1 MAPPRRPRGPA
12 HRRGPARPPATPRA
26 RDHLFVPLLLALA
39 TACGGDPDPT
49 TPDPVAATIELVS
62 GDAQRAVQGL
72 ALENR
77 IVVRVLDDANRPLPA
92 APVTFTPSP
101 GGQADSAS
109 TVTDDAGRGSAIW
122 ILGPDPGEQSLTV
135 SSGNASARATA
146 QSLDLE
152 AELDLLFAPATQ
164 TEMDAVRTDWAGRST
179 PAEGVRVELS
189 EDFSLGGSDASL
201 RVVSHV
207 VSGNRHYG
215 AIITPAGAE
224 DESLPILVYL
234 HGGENGVSITDVQ
247 IAALGLGEDL
257 RESFVYVLPSY
268 RSEPLRHGDTQ
279 WVSEGISSHWDY
291 DVDDVIA
298 LVNVAFETTP
308 EAKPGGYSLLGG
320 SRGGGVALLAGIRD
334 ERVERIVSF
343 FGPTDFFDTW
353 VREIVREAALR
364 MPRRL
369 TGVAHL
375 DSTVVQPYIRGDISR
390 SEARLELARRSP
402 VLFAADIPLLQVHH
416 GTIDFVVS
424 VSQAHSLIRAM
435 EALGRGPPGFEAYI
449 YESGGHDFITLD
461 EAIPRAVTFLAR
473 ALGRGGAPGPGG
485 AQGPVQSRR
494 SQSGFRVDRSGAA
507 PAGSPRERSP
517 AASPG
522 RSAGGRDTVRA
533 SRSGPTARA
542 GRRPRSG

>member
-1 MAPPRRPRGPA
+1 MAPPPCRHGPTR
-12 HRRGPARPPATPRA
+12 HPGPARPAAPRHRTLALATPPA
-26 RDHLFVPLLLALA
+26 RHPLPLPLLLALA
-39 TACGGDPDPT
+39 AACGDDPDPT
-49 TPDPVAATIELVS
+49 TPDPVAATIEILS
-62 GDAQRAVQGL
+62 GDAQRSVQGL
-72 ALENR
+72 ALEDR
-77 IVVRVLDDANRPLPA
+77 IVVRVLDDANRPLSG
-92 APVTFTPSP
+92 APVTFVPSP

-109 TVTDDAGRGSAIW
+109 TATGDGGRASAIW
-122 ILGPDPGEQSLTV
+122 VLGPDPGEQSLTV
-135 SSGNASARATA
+135 SSGNASARVTA
-146 QSLDLE
+146 ESLDLE

-164 TEMDAVRTDWAGRST
+164 TEMDAVRADWAGRSA

-189 EDFSLGGSDASL
+189 EDYSLGGSDANL

-234 HGGENGVSITDVQ
+234 HGGENGVSIGDVQ

-308 EAKPGGYSLLGG
+308 EAKPGGYNLLGG
-320 SRGGGVALLAGIRD
+320 SRGGGIALIAGIRD

-343 FGPTDFFDTW
+343 FGPTDFFDAW

-364 MPRRL
+364 TPRRL

-375 DSTVVQPYIRGDISR
+375 DSTVVQPYIRGDMSR

-402 VLFAADIPLLQVHH
+402 VLFAADIPPLQVHH

-435 EALGRGPPGFEAYI
+435 ETLGRGPPDFEAYI
-449 YESGGHDFITLD
+449 YEGGGHDFLTLD
-461 EAIPRAVTFLAR
+461 EAIPRAVAFLVR
-473 ALGRGGAPGPGG
+473 ALGQGDALDRGHALDRGDAP
-485 AQGPVQSRR
+485 
-494 SQSGFRVDRSGAA
+494 GAA
-507 PAGSPRERSP
+507 PAGSLRARFR
-517 AASPG
+517 AASRG
-522 RSAGGRDTVRA
+522 RSAGGRDTGRT
-533 SRSGPTARA
+533 SRPGPTARA
-542 GRRPRSG
+542 GRRPQSV